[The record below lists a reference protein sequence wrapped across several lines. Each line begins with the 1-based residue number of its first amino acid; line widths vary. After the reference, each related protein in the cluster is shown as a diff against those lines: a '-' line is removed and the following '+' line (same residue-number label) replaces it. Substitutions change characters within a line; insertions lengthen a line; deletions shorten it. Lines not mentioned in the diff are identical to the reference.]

1 MFLFTYSEVVFII
14 MYFVLIQFNSMCH
27 VQQTFSQRSVG
38 VTSEA
43 ETGPEPIYMC
53 YNMESLAW
61 IINNTFSTI
70 NCFFKLN
77 FFFQTVFSNAGLCV
91 FMALLFPVYFECMH
105 DFFWFILSW
114 SYLHPCFSDVVVPDG
129 WVSLALKWSTLV
141 SRRDCEVFLKRSC
154 ILPEKNPF
162 AVAGQSH
169 FPRRSSWPAL
179 SSSEM
184 ELWLLHHLAC
194 VLLYNLPLLCIA
206 LLNELLQASAAF
218 TDLGSRAT
226 AKSLSLYWTNLS
238 VL

>member
-1 MFLFTYSEVVFII
+1 MV
-14 MYFVLIQFNSMCH
+14 
-27 VQQTFSQRSVG
+27 
-38 VTSEA
+38 
-43 ETGPEPIYMC
+43 
-53 YNMESLAW
+53 
-61 IINNTFSTI
+61 
-70 NCFFKLN
+70 
-77 FFFQTVFSNAGLCV
+77 
-91 FMALLFPVYFECMH
+91 LLFPEYFECTH
-105 DFFWFILSW
+105 DFFWFIWSW

-154 ILPEKNPF
+154 IVPEKNPF

-194 VLLYNLPLLCIA
+194 MLLYNLPLLCIA

-226 AKSLSLYWTNLS
+226 RRLNRCHYIEQICLCCKCQFGRLFLEKTILLSS
-238 VL
+238 HFEM

>member
-1 MFLFTYSEVVFII
+1 
-14 MYFVLIQFNSMCH
+14 MCA
-27 VQQTFSQRSVG
+27 FPECI
-38 VTSEA
+38 VTSSIQQCRTVCVYGVIVSSIFWVHA
-43 ETGPEPIYMC
+43 WFLLIY
-53 YNMESLAW
+53 
-61 IINNTFSTI
+61 
-70 NCFFKLN
+70 
-77 FFFQTVFSNAGLCV
+77 
-91 FMALLFPVYFECMH
+91 
-105 DFFWFILSW
+105 LSW

-194 VLLYNLPLLCIA
+194 MLLYNLPLLCIA
-206 LLNELLQASAAF
+206 LLNELLQASAGF